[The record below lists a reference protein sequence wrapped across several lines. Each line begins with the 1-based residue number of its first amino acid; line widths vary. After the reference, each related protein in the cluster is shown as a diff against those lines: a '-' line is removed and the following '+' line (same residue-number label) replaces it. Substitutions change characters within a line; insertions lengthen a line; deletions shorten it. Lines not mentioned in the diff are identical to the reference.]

1 MQMREVPGVPNAET
15 HIALLAQHGNQA
27 RYALRPVTGQK
38 HQLRAHMNALGI
50 PIVNDRLYPQLLA
63 HDHIDCTDQFERPL
77 QLLAKEIAFIDPLSG
92 QARRFTSHRR
102 LADWG
107 TDIRGGN

>member
-15 HIALLAQHGNQA
+15 HIARLAQHGNWA

-38 HQLRAHMNALGI
+38 LQLRAHMAALGI

-63 HDHIDCTDQFERPL
+63 VDDTDSADQFERPL

-92 QARRFTSHRR
+92 QAQRFTSHRR
-102 LADWG
+102 LADWR
-107 TDIRGGN
+107 TDVSAGD